1 MCLLSLQQPS
11 FTGPMFFL
19 REVKQHIINF
29 NTSASL
35 MMHSFYV
42 SVPWTV
48 NRLSAQSF
56 QFLKKQ
62 INKKY
67 KLKKKHPPEL
77 KTEAN
82 VGAANSAVPA

>member
-1 MCLLSLQQPS
+1 
-11 FTGPMFFL
+11 MFFL

-29 NTSASL
+29 NTWASL
-35 MMHSFYV
+35 MMQFLCFSTMD
-42 SVPWTV
+42 SD
-48 NRLSAQSF
+48 RLSDQSF

-67 KLKKKHPPEL
+67 KLKQKHPPEL